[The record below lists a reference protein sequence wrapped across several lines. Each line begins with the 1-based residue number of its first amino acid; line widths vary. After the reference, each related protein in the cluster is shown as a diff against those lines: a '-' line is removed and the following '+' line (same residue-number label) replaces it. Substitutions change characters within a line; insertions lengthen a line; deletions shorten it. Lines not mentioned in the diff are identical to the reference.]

1 MFDFLWSDYFLITI
15 SFFTSLVTAV
25 MGVGGGVMLMVF
37 MLMFYP
43 PLTVIPVHG
52 VVQLGSNT
60 SRAFFLR
67 RYVHWPFLVPFA
79 IGVCIGSLCGAQFVL
94 NIPQDI
100 LKIVVGV
107 LALVFTWM
115 PKFKR
120 DFKMPFK
127 IPFLGWLS
135 SFLGMFGAG
144 GGMIFGVAMARMNL
158 SRQQTIATHAI
169 CMTVLHLTKVFIFGV
184 FGFAF
189 SQYWALMTGMLIS
202 GFIGSWVGTNI
213 LHRINNDIFYYL
225 LKGMISLL
233 CLKLIIWG

>member
-1 MFDFLWSDYFLITI
+1 MFDFLWSDYFLIGI

-25 MGVGGGVMLMVF
+25 MGVGGGVMLMIF

-52 VVQLGSNT
+52 VVQMGSNV

-67 RYVHWPFLVPFA
+67 DYIHWPFLIPFA
-79 IGVCIGSLCGAQFVL
+79 IGVGVGSFCGSQFVL
-94 NIPQDI
+94 NIPQDT
-100 LKIVVGV
+100 LRMVVGI
-107 LALVFTWM
+107 LALIFTWM
-115 PKFKR
+115 PKFKSK
-120 DFKMPFK
+120 FEMPYK
-127 IPFLGWLS
+127 IPALGWLS

-144 GGMIFGVAMARMNL
+144 GGMVLGVAMARMNL
-158 SRQQTIATHAI
+158 SKQQTIATHAI
-169 CMTVLHLTKVFIFGV
+169 CMTALHVTKVVIFGL

-189 SQYWALMTGMLIS
+189 APYLPLIIFMMIS
-202 GFIGSWVGTNI
+202 GLGGSWVGTKI
-213 LHRINNDIFYYL
+213 LHKIDSKIFVYL